1 MKIKS
6 KNTDKVT
13 LEWKAPKD
21 IGGSKVTGYQIFM
34 KEDDSEDW
42 KKIGSVGSFDTSY
55 TAKNLKTDKPYRFA
69 VSAENKIG
77 QGQLAELE
85 TPVTLHKKP
94 GITLEFV

>member
-1 MKIKS
+1 
-6 KNTDKVT
+6 
-13 LEWKAPKD
+13 
-21 IGGSKVTGYQIFM
+21 M

-42 KKIGSVGSFDTSY
+42 KKIGSVGSFDQSY
-55 TAKNLKTDKPYRFA
+55 TAKNLKTDKPYKFA

-94 GITLEFV
+94 GMYYYGICLMDIFTLSCKY